1 MVWRDARW
9 SGVARAMTR
18 RIGLLAVP
26 CWLAACAAVAPNAA
40 QPDAVPARTQADAQ
54 GAARRHQV
62 IPSPDL
68 WGGEARCKPAAS
80 CRLVAVEHETSRLV
94 LYQFGGRGHR
104 LLDRQPLAY
113 HPDGAAWIDDHH
125 VVAAVE
131 MSRSLD
137 IFHVDGDGRMQPR
150 AQIVVGFQPRDVVV
164 LPEKTGGWLMLAT
177 PYRGDEVAW
186 VHWRADGTHDIRL
199 QKWCATPWHV
209 AWVPRG
215 PGGRGPGL
223 VTSCLDD
230 HRVLFM
236 PEPQT
241 WDQVTATRP
250 LEVRRFDHV
259 PRRVGVSP
267 SGRYWY
273 VALELGGRVARYDV
287 EADRW
292 QMLPFTEFGAVG
304 VAPLDD
310 DTVAWGENNRVL
322 VVRYDAEGTV
332 LAQRSLP
339 VSGLPTQLQWVDLDG
354 DGEPDLLSLNSTGPA
369 SDVHYGPVR
378 P

>member
-1 MVWRDARW
+1 MAGCKSWWLGRVQVMA
-9 SGVARAMTR
+9 R
-18 RIGLLAVP
+18 RIGLLALP
-26 CWLAACAAVAPNAA
+26 CWLAACAAPVTEV
-40 QPDAVPARTQADAQ
+40 VPGPALASKQDEVPLHTR
-54 GAARRHQV
+54 

-68 WGGEARCKPAAS
+68 WGGEVRCKPTGN
-80 CRLVAVEHETSRLV
+80 CRLVAVEHEASRLV
-94 LYQFGGRGHR
+94 LYQFDGRGHR

-113 HPDGAAWIDDHH
+113 HPDGAGWIDDHH

-137 IFHVDGDGRMQPR
+137 IFHVDTEGRLQPR
-150 AQIVVGFQPRDVVV
+150 GQIVVGFQPRDVLV
-164 LPEKTGGWLMLAT
+164 LPAKGGGWLMLAT

-186 VHWRADGTHDIRL
+186 VHWRPEGTHDVKL

-215 PGGRGPGL
+215 PGARGPGL

-230 HRVLFM
+230 QRVLFM
-236 PEPQT
+236 PAPTTLEQAM
-241 WDQVTATRP
+241 ATQP
-250 LEVRRFDHV
+250 IEVRRFDHV

-322 VVRYDAEGTV
+322 IVRYAADGAV
-332 LAQRSLP
+332 VAQRSLP
-339 VSGLPTQLQWVDLDG
+339 VSGLPTQLQWIDLDR